1 MDITP
6 IFELRN
12 QLRSAA
18 IAGANLIS
26 ENFRLKKSV
35 EAFEPL
41 KGASPV
47 FGKIYELSAS
57 LVSGNSESAAGTL
70 LDTITLVDSV
80 VCTLTSTAVPGTVEE
95 LPITEFSAEITNAPY
110 SVLSAVIDAL
120 TTSGSGNYETVSR
133 TRNERP
139 ELLRDYRVMPALVKG
154 LGAPYSE
161 LADLVENI
169 LGDMGKEII
178 PLLKKDFDPKGK
190 KEMLRRLGLIERL
203 CGSSENAFYLENIE
217 NAEKDMRKSLIYA
230 LRFDAANAEKL
241 TELSKTEKG
250 KAKDAALYALAA
262 LDCEESAQF
271 FEEFGKKKPEDA
283 LKYLTGVTAPWACR
297 LTAKLLTAVTTDK
310 DGNRI
315 PLGETKNGAASKGK
329 TPYAQ
334 FTEAA
339 KRFFNPLIG
348 KSGAEIEEFYR
359 SAKMPEDCS
368 SIDSALGSSI
378 VMTNDEGL
386 KKLAF
391 ELNKKHKGVFLYS
404 ETIARLYSSENC
416 ADWLEKQLKPIRK
429 TLKNSREAFEND
441 IVIALGEIRCKNG
454 KYGIETTIHNEI
466 KEAWM
471 PFFREFS
478 QPVVPDFIDLMI
490 KLDLWAFDDIMTR
503 FYNREDADF
512 TAKLRVHFEEK
523 VTSSDTVINTRHAYY
538 GLMYRCG
545 FTNIRG
551 IAARYFQN
559 NKVDNPKQYF
569 TALPGT
575 HEYRV
580 EEAYEV
586 IRLMREGKLK
596 CHFDLDEFA
605 VWVENVFKRS

>member
-47 FGKIYELSAS
+47 FAKIYELSAS

-154 LGAPYSE
+154 LGASYSE

-169 LGDMGKEII
+169 LGDMGEEII

-203 CGSSENAFYLENIE
+203 CGASENAFYLEQLPNS
-217 NAEKDMRKSLIYA
+217 EKDMRKLLIYA
-230 LRFDAANAEKL
+230 LRFDPSNAEKL

-262 LDCEESAQF
+262 LDCDISKDY
-271 FEEFGKKKPEDA
+271 FEELGNKKPEDT
-283 LKYLTGVTAPWACR
+283 LKYLTGVTAPWVCR
-297 LTAKLLTAVTTDK
+297 LTAKLLTTVTTDK

-315 PLGETKNGAASKGK
+315 PLCEDKSAASKSK
-329 TPYAQ
+329 TPYDQYIA
-334 FTEAA
+334 TM
-339 KRFFNPLIG
+339 KRFVYPLIG
-348 KSGAEIEEFYR
+348 KSGAEIEAFYR
-359 SAKMPEDCS
+359 DTKMPGDCTD
-368 SIDSALGSSI
+368 IDIALGASI

-391 ELNKKHKGVFLYS
+391 ELNKKYNGSFLGS
-404 ETIARLYSSENC
+404 ETKARLYSSENC

-429 TLKNSREAFEND
+429 TLKNARDAYDNS
-441 IVIALGEIRCKNG
+441 IVSTLGSIRCKNG

-478 QPVVPDFIDLMI
+478 QPVVPDFIDLFI

-551 IAARYFQN
+551 IAAKYFQN